1 MESIIMIIALFLTAQ
16 DFLKNDHQLHILQFN
31 PVTLRC
37 NYSTTTTN
45 AYLFW
50 YKQLSNRSPTF
61 ILNKYS
67 FSEGITEADINKRFS
82 ATLDSTSRR
91 VPLTIQDVRVS
102 DSAVYYCALQP
113 TSTTSHTS
121 TELTITGVTLSDSAL
136 YYCALRVGAQWYK
149 VNMKL
154 YKNSNQCFSFNV
166 KPHHTHNLEFS
177 EYNYTCGNTCNLKLQ
192 REIETIQ

>member
-1 MESIIMIIALFLTAQ
+1 MLHGIIGLSFTKYTVLYLLCWGQDRVKQPSIEMTAKQ
-16 DFLKNDHQLHILQFN
+16 GD
-31 PVTLRC
+31 PVTLLC

-45 AYLFW
+45 AYIFW

-91 VPLTIQDVRVS
+91 VPLTIQDV
-102 DSAVYYCALQP
+102 
-113 TSTTSHTS
+113 
-121 TELTITGVTLSDSAL
+121 VTLSDSAL

-149 VNMKL
+149 VNVKL
-154 YKNSNQCFSFNV
+154 YKNSNKFFPFNV

-177 EYNYTCGNTCNLKLQ
+177 EYNYTCGNTCVWLLKG
-192 REIETIQ
+192 